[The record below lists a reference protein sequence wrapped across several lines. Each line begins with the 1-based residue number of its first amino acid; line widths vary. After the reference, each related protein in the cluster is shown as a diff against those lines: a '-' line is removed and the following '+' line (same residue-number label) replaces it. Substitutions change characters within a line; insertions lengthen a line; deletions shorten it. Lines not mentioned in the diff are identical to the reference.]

1 MYSKKL
7 VLGIYTI
14 SPVHAGSGS
23 ETSVIDLPIQREKH
37 TGFPLIWG
45 QSLKGV
51 LRSAFKEEELKGKWK
66 EYAGDY
72 IRAVLSRGDRTLSD
86 EKVKEELEKYIKKV
100 KDNKRDPPKTEIIFG
115 PTTSNA
121 SDHAGAISVGD
132 AKILLFPVRSA
143 RGVFAY
149 VTSPLVLERFKR
161 DMELAGKKV
170 DFEVPKLEKGA
181 MVSGNTVK
189 ITINDKEGDKENGN
203 KKDRKDRVVL
213 EEVVLEVESDSR
225 DQLQEIVKA
234 IKEILPEGIK
244 KEDVKKRLVIVP
256 DEVFSAFVRMNTEI
270 VARITINSTTGT
282 VENLWYEEFLP
293 SDTVLYSII
302 AVREPRGGSLK
313 SAEEVSEKLTEFF
326 SMNPYLQV
334 GGDETVGK
342 GFVMVKLTSVEGTD
356 NGQDSKTKG

>member
-37 TGFPLIWG
+37 TGFPVIWG

-51 LRSAFKEEELKGKWK
+51 LRHAFEDGGMNKGT
-66 EYAGDY
+66 
-72 IRAVLSRGDRTLSD
+72 ITS
-86 EKVKEELEKYIKKV
+86 
-100 KDNKRDPPKTEIIFG
+100 IFG
-115 PTTSNA
+115 PPTDRA
-121 SDHAGAISVGD
+121 HEHAGAISVGD

-161 DMELAGKKV
+161 DMELVGKKV

-225 DQLQEIVKA
+225 DQLQGIVKA

-270 VARITINSTTGT
+270 VARIAINSTTGT

-293 SDTVLYSII
+293 SDTALYSII

-313 SAEEVSEKLTEFF
+313 SAEEVSKKLTEFF
-326 SMNPYLQV
+326 SKNPYLQV

-342 GFVMVKLTSVEGTD
+342 GFIKVKLTSA
-356 NGQDSKTKG
+356 NGANNCQDSKAGGEGNEPKEP